1 MSENTDLVRRTVD
14 AINRADFDA
23 VVDAMTDDFELDF
36 SNSRGPMAGI
46 YGREEIKGL
55 LSSFFE
61 VWESVVFEP
70 VELIDRPDDRVLQV
84 GHLRTKGHESGA
96 AVGARG
102 ATTWA
107 IRDGKIA
114 AVKLYQS
121 KEEALAAEGVSPAS

>member
-1 MSENTDLVRRTVD
+1 MPENVEVVRRTVD

-36 SNSRGPMAGI
+36 SNSRGPLAGI
-46 YGREEIKGL
+46 YGREQIKEF

-61 VWESVVFEP
+61 AWKSVVFEP
-70 VELIDRPDDRVLQV
+70 VELIDFPDDRVLQV
-84 GHLRTKGHESGA
+84 GHLRTQGQESGA

-102 ATTWA
+102 ATAWT
-107 IRDGKIA
+107 IRDGKVA

-121 KEEALAAEGVSPAS
+121 KEEALEAESAAG